1 MTLCSLRLLPTL
13 RGRNNLSFDIK
24 LKSEKYL
31 LMEISRGE
39 KRHWGMKKEKKKG
52 QRRKKEYHSI
62 KKIGKSLMKATGTP
76 LHAGVQMRSPSNQ
89 N

>member
-39 KRHWGMKKEKKKG
+39 KRHWGMKKEKRKRPK
-52 QRRKKEYHSI
+52 KKERIPFYQENR
-62 KKIGKSLMKATGTP
+62 KILDESNWYSTP
-76 LHAGVQMRSPSNQ
+76 RWRPDEVSV
-89 N
+89 